1 MNAPRIENADRGITL
16 NKSLAWTVL
25 VALLT
30 VAFWIGAT
38 VQGLRSS
45 TVDLT
50 EAQADISAAAKESR
64 AEVKA
69 RDDEQD
75 GRIRVLETAAARSD
89 ERMINVLDLFK
100 RIDARLARIEQ
111 HGEDRP

>member
-1 MNAPRIENADRGITL
+1 MNKPMIENSDRGITM
-16 NKSLAWTVL
+16 NKPLAWSMG
-25 VALLT
+25 VAL
-30 VAFWIGAT
+30 VSAAFWVGTTTQDLKSAT
-38 VQGLRSS
+38 N
-45 TVDLT
+45 DLT
-50 EAQADISAAAKESR
+50 EAQQGFAVAAKESR
-64 AEVKA
+64 AEIKA